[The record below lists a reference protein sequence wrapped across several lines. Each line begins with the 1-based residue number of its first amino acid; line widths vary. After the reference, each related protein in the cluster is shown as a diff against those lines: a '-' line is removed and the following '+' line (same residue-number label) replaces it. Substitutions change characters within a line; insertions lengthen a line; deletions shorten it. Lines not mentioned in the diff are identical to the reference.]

1 MPITK
6 STYEG
11 TWRLADI
18 VGIAVGR
25 ESVAG
30 KIKNPDGTPQI
41 VTKYIAGAQL
51 GGGEQVIEARA
62 EIPRKVWRRV
72 RKELAPYVIA
82 EAVSAFTGTS
92 KAADVGSPK
101 LTDSD

>member
-11 TWRLADI
+11 TWKLSDI
-18 VGIAVGR
+18 AGLVVGR

-30 KIKNPDGTPQI
+30 DLKNPDGSPKI
-41 VTKYIAGAQL
+41 ITKYVAGAQL
-51 GGGEQVIEARA
+51 GAGEQVIEARA

-72 RKELAPYVIA
+72 RKELAPYVID
-82 EAVSAFTGTS
+82 EAVLAFDGTA
-92 KAADVGSPK
+92 KAADVGDRK
-101 LTDSD
+101 NADVD